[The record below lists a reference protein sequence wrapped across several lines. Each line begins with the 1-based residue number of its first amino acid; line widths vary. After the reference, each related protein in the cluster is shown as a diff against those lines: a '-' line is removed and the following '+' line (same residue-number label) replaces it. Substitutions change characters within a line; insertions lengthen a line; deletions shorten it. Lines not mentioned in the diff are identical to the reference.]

1 MQRRFVSYVWR
12 QINASQREWFNYF
25 SSTHFW
31 GPVVN
36 FGLPLASFNDM
47 RHSPEIISGSM
58 TLALACY
65 SLAFMRFAWKV
76 QPRNLLLLFCHT
88 SNEVAQAI
96 QGYRFLNYHYGWT
109 LPGIKKVFAAT
120 VMWNAEDIAIVGA
133 NAFTSESIGGGSSAW
148 GSPSQPA
155 KGHVKSAW
163 DNASGWPAIGATP
176 TESDWNPLAKT
187 NSIDSAGGSSV
198 WSSQSRMQETV
209 MPIAS
214 SSWSDVARKGV
225 SSVSSHGV
233 SMLRRGSG
241 SNFDPTGGTTSWGKP
256 VDQGTPWDVGTTDSG
271 VGKMSMDNSG
281 NDNALSTAG
290 TSWSSVSNR
299 ENAWS
304 SGSGASKA
312 AVSEVVYWK
321 TPYEKDQ
328 WGSSLSA
335 VRTASG
341 WEEPQAVPGRSN
353 AWISPETP
361 SNVWTGPPVQQD
373 SSMVW
378 NNPYPKKSAM
388 LDKGTGIWGDPDNQ
402 GEIKRWK
409 TNADDATPSATAA
422 AAATSSS
429 VQRSPVLPVNNNN
442 STAAASSVSKITS
455 QQSTAMSSVWKDSP
469 IAPRPIKPVG
479 SAGSGSAWAT
489 SGVGPFGIGSLKSA
503 GSLEG
508 SITSP
513 WASDETGAASVNQAS
528 GVPCAAWTE
537 NHCASTPSSRHDSIN
552 RRSVDSDAVPSDDV
566 FASSPAVS
574 NASGSLV
581 RVLANQV
588 VEQLAVAVKTG
599 LIESHLLSQP
609 LPPETLFKLNQLLQC
624 ITKLEQAESEL
635 HHLHSLSQKG
645 PLNGAQQHEYQR
657 ISGEVNQLR
666 ATVHTLKN
674 HINAHTAPIRK
685 SRSSGLVVGGGI
697 GSSSSSSN
705 DLGNVVVVTS
715 ASGSSTVSASDV
727 LNGSKVHQWKHSDL
741 VLQEKSQ
748 NGDTGRDKL
757 VGFELMTSSDPWS
770 KQRQQSFDWPCD
782 NYLKGADHLSSS
794 AFHGISDESS
804 LISSPS
810 DKGQICRASGGG
822 DQQQQQQQQQQQTSS
837 GSSTAT
843 LDDGPPEFRPGQK
856 WEWRDPRE
864 VAEDPNATPGSVKTS
879 AISLT
884 RVSGD
889 SMLNAAAVVSS
900 HAVPDGAVAAA
911 AAGGVLYS
919 PSTMLTVSSATP
931 KSYYDSKISNLSPN
945 IVNDGWSAKSVRPP
959 AQSLNMAY
967 FNRGPRMV
975 SSYANNAQFMPL
987 SPATQ
992 QWIVLLNA
1000 HLVDEQTLQFL
1011 FSRIGT
1017 VQAFV
1022 FPPGSGFA
1030 AVKFKD
1036 ASAEKA
1042 LVRLQPECS
1051 AIGLTAHLAK
1061 DAEVEKLI
1069 QTSSSHRQPLFQSGG
1084 PVGHPGLV
1092 WDVPP
1097 PPSSWGPATPHPPFG
1112 PPPSVQIPDHMT
1124 LLSHAPGPSSIYGDG
1139 YYGGMERHQTY

>member
-1 MQRRFVSYVWR
+1 
-12 QINASQREWFNYF
+12 
-25 SSTHFW
+25 
-31 GPVVN
+31 
-36 FGLPLASFNDM
+36 
-47 RHSPEIISGSM
+47 
-58 TLALACY
+58 
-65 SLAFMRFAWKV
+65 
-76 QPRNLLLLFCHT
+76 
-88 SNEVAQAI
+88 
-96 QGYRFLNYHYGWT
+96 
-109 LPGIKKVFAAT
+109 
-120 VMWNAEDIAIVGA
+120 MWNTEDIAIVGSGQ
-133 NAFTSESIGGGSSAW
+133 FPPESLGASSAW
-148 GSPSQPA
+148 SAGAPSSQTV

-163 DNASGWPAIGATP
+163 DNASMWPAIGSVP
-176 TESDWNPLAKT
+176 TETDWNPLAKANT
-187 NSIDSAGGSSV
+187 MDGSSTGSV
-198 WSSQSRMQETV
+198 WSSQSRVQEAV
-209 MPIAS
+209 APVVS
-214 SSWSDVARKGV
+214 SSWSDVARKNV
-225 SSVSSHGV
+225 PSVSSQGMP
-233 SMLRRGSG
+233 MLRRGSG
-241 SNFDPTGGTTSWGKP
+241 SSGFDPTGGTASWGKP
-256 VDQGTPWDVGTTDSG
+256 VDQGTPWDVGATDSG
-271 VGKMSMDNSG
+271 VGKATADGATNES
-281 NDNALSTAG
+281 ALSIAG
-290 TSWSSVSNR
+290 TSWNSVSNR

-304 SGSGASKA
+304 SGSSAPAKAS
-312 AVSEVVYWK
+312 VNEVVYWK

-328 WGSSLSA
+328 WGGNMGA
-335 VRTASG
+335 VRTPSG
-341 WEEPQAVPGRSN
+341 WEEPPQTVTGRSN
-353 AWISPETP
+353 AWMSPETP

-409 TNADDATPSATAA
+409 TNTDDAVAASAPAVAST
-422 AAATSSS
+422 S

-442 STAAASSVSKITS
+442 NSNTAASSVSKITS

-489 SGVGPFGIGSLKSA
+489 SGVGPFGIGSLKGA

-508 SITSP
+508 GNVASP
-513 WASDETGAASVNQAS
+513 WATDETGASSVNQAS

-537 NHCASTPSSRHDSIN
+537 NHCASTPSSRHDSVN

-566 FASSPAVS
+566 FASSPAAATS
-574 NASGSLV
+574 NASGTMQ
-581 RVLANQV
+581 VLANQV
-588 VEQLAVAVKTG
+588 AEQLTVAVKTG

-635 HHLHSLSQKG
+635 RHLHSLSQKG
-645 PLNGAQQHEYQR
+645 PLNGAQHHEYQR

-666 ATVHTLKN
+666 ATAHTLKN

-685 SRSSGLVVGGGI
+685 SRSSGLVGGGGCGNGII
-697 GSSSSSSN
+697 GSSSSPSSSSTNQNN
-705 DLGNVVVVTS
+705 DLGNVVVVVTS
-715 ASGSSTVSASDV
+715 SSSSSSSSGNSSAATASDLL
-727 LNGSKVHQWKHSDL
+727 LNGSKVHQWKHSSDI

-748 NGDTGRDKL
+748 NGDRDNKL
-757 VGFELMTSSDPWS
+757 LPFDMSAPSDPWS
-770 KQRQQSFDWPCD
+770 TSSSSKQQQQQQPSPFDWPCD
-782 NYLKGADHLSSS
+782 AYLKVGDHLSNS
-794 AFHGISDESS
+794 AFHAI
-804 LISSPS
+804 
-810 DKGQICRASGGG
+810 
-822 DQQQQQQQQQQQTSS
+822 DQQQASS
-837 GSSTAT
+837 GSSSSAT

-884 RVSGD
+884 RLSGD
-889 SMLNAAAVVSS
+889 SKLNAAAVVSS
-900 HAVPDGAVAAA
+900 SHAVPDGSV

-919 PSTMLTVSSATP
+919 PSTMLTVSSVATP
-931 KSYYDSKISNLSPN
+931 KSYYDSKISNLSQN

-967 FNRGPRMV
+967 FNRAPRMV
-975 SSYANNAQFMPL
+975 SSYANSAQFMPL
-987 SPATQ
+987 SPAAQ

-1000 HLVDEQTLQFL
+1000 QLVDEQTLQFL

-1042 LVRLQPECS
+1042 LLRLQPECS

-1069 QTSSSHRQPLFQSGG
+1069 QTSNSHRQPLFQSGA
-1084 PVGHPGLV
+1084 PVAAHHGLV

-1097 PPSSWGPATPHPPFG
+1097 PPSSWGPSAPPPHPPFG
-1112 PPPSVQIPDHMT
+1112 PPPPSVALHDHMA
-1124 LLSHAPGPSSIYGDG
+1124 LISHNPGPNSIYGDN
-1139 YYGGMERHQTY
+1139 YYGGMERHPTF